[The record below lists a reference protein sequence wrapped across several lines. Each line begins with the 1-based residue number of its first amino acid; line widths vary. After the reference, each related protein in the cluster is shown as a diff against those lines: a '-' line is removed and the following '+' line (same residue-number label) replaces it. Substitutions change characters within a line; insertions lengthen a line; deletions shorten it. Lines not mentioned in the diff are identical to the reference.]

1 MDIRGGLMTPTRHI
15 RTPDNRLTTLC
26 GIGSHVTL
34 FETATELATCTPC
47 LTAKWAEEKAAIA
60 QAEHDAAVRAAHPG
74 AAASMAA
81 KRAARKAERK

>member
-1 MDIRGGLMTPTRHI
+1 MTKLDQTIDRLMTEHPDQPASWIANHPEVVAI
-15 RTPDNRLTTLC
+15 RKEQED
-26 GIGSHVTL
+26 
-34 FETATELATCTPC
+34 
-47 LTAKWAEEKAAIA
+47 AKQWAIDKAAIA